1 MQIQI
6 YTLFAL
12 VALIAVVLLYVILA
26 CKDKFDALDS
36 AVERRV
42 KQAGNAAVKIK
53 ELDGVI
59 KSLKL
64 CSAPYS
70 GLDYCDSCVMTDDG
84 SGDCVSDLCL
94 MAADLLNEYKEMLE
108 HGRT

>member
-42 KQAGNAAVKIK
+42 KQAGDAAVKIK

-64 CSAPYS
+64 CSTPIAD
-70 GLDYCDSCVMTDDG
+70 LKDHCDLCIMTDD
-84 SGDCVSDLCL
+84 SGDCASNLCAI
-94 MAADLLNEYKEMLE
+94 AADLLNEYKEMLE

>member
-26 CKDKFDALDS
+26 CKEKFDALDS

-42 KQAGNAAVKIK
+42 KQAGDAAVKIK

-64 CSAPYS
+64 CSSPYS
-70 GLDYCDSCVMTDDG
+70 GLDCCDSCVLTDDG
-84 SGDCVSDLCL
+84 SGDCVDDLGL